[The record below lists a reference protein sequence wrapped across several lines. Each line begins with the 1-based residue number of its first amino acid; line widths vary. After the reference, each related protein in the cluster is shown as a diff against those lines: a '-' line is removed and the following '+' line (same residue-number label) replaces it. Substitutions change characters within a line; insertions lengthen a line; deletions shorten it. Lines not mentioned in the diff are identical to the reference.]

1 MGLAAAV
8 SSNYSIELGYL
19 PTADVHKILGIAT
32 AANDML
38 PAEKG
43 GDRLRESDQVVFQ
56 DMDIALADGALLRTG
71 SIFYEFPGE
80 VLRRFNPRL
89 AEYERYLRQ
98 SGYVPVRVD
107 NDVNVYSIKCNG

>member
-32 AANDML
+32 AANDTL
-38 PAEKG
+38 PAEEG
-43 GDRLRESDQVVFQ
+43 ADRLRESDQVVFQ
-56 DMDIALADGALLRTG
+56 DMDTAFTDGALLRTG
-71 SIFYEFPGE
+71 SIFYEFTGE
-80 VLRRFNPRL
+80 RLRRVNPRV

-107 NDVNVYSIKCNG
+107 NDVNVYSIQCS